1 MKTHPKSKK
10 PIVFLAAALAL
21 LIFCIFAGK
30 YIYEQYLLPRRD
42 SFFLTYEPFSG
53 KLFDLDPAQIETVDI
68 VVKKSPE
75 GPRHKYI
82 EDPETIKKWTDLL
95 NSFRYTIWSPGPDDR
110 EYLFPMDARFIKIF
124 KRTHTKMFL
133 SPGDT
138 LGIAVEEKRLLID
151 NVWYYGPPEFFEE
164 LERLLAP

>member
-1 MKTHPKSKK
+1 
-10 PIVFLAAALAL
+10 
-21 LIFCIFAGK
+21 
-30 YIYEQYLLPRRD
+30 
-42 SFFLTYEPFSG
+42 
-53 KLFDLDPAQIETVDI
+53 
-68 VVKKSPE
+68 
-75 GPRHKYI
+75 
-82 EDPETIKKWTDLL
+82 
-95 NSFRYTIWSPGPDDR
+95 
-110 EYLFPMDARFIKIF
+110 MDARFIKIF